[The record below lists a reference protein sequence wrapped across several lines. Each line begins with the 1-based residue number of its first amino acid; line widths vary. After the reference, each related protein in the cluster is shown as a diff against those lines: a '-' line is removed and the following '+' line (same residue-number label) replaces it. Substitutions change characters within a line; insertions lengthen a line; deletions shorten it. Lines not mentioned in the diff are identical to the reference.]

1 MNVSINY
8 FSFILFGLF
17 FSIIANAQETT
28 PEETPTV
35 KSEFWSN
42 VSFGGGIGLNFSNSY
57 SNVSISPSGI
67 YQFNDQFALGVG
79 LIGNYS
85 SRKNDFD
92 ATILGGSII
101 SIFKPIYEVQLSAE
115 FEQNN
120 VNYNDKIYRTSSNYW
135 SPALFLGAGYSIGD
149 FAAIGMRYDVLYRER
164 KSVYGTAFIPFIR
177 VFI

>member
-1 MNVSINY
+1 M
-8 FSFILFGLF
+8 FFGLF
-17 FSIIANAQETT
+17 FSIIVSAQEIETN
-28 PEETPTV
+28 ETPKI

-42 VSFGGGIGLNFSNSY
+42 VRFGGGIGLSFSNSY
-57 SNVSISPSGI
+57 TNISISPSGI

-92 ATILGGSII
+92 ATILGASII

-120 VNYNDKIYRTSSNYW
+120 INYNDKIYHTSTNYW

-149 FAAIGMRYDVLYRER
+149 FAAIGMRYDILYNER

-177 VFI
+177 VFF